1 MTPSLMGPDSD
12 NLTAVSILSNWSDS
26 SNKYTGLQPTGE
38 LRHNRYLT
46 NRSTM
51 NGYGRPSVDLT
62 PSWRMQVLQVSFIQR
77 AR

>member
-51 NGYGRPSVDLT
+51 NGY
-62 PSWRMQVLQVSFIQR
+62 
-77 AR
+77 